1 MSKQHDVELI
11 LKLYELRR
19 DERMRVARAWFFAEF
34 QPTTAK
40 DIIRLMSSGE
50 SPSASYRMITSYWDM
65 AASFV
70 NNGGIDEKL
79 FLDANTE
86 HVAIYAKLEPFLA
99 EVRKLFG
106 VEYMAHLEQLVLK
119 IPNAQEQL
127 AGRRKLLAAWGK
139 ASDKTAAEVPNN
151 A

>member
-34 QPTTAK
+34 QPTVAK

-50 SPSASYRMITSYWDM
+50 GPSASYRMLTSYWDM

-86 HVAIYAKLEPFLA
+86 HVAVYAKLEPFLA
-99 EVRKLFG
+99 EVRQLFG
-106 VEYMAHLEQLVLK
+106 AEYLAHLEQLVLK

-127 AGRRKLLAAWGK
+127 AGRRKLLAAWAK
-139 ASDKTAAEVPNN
+139 ADSRKTAEAEHS